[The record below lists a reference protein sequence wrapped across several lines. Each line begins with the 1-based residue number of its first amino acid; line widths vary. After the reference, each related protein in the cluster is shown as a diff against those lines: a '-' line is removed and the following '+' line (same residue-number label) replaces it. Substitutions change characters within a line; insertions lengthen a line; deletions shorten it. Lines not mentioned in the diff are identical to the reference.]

1 MTTAVERTARL
12 DPEQVIAAAEDLVVR
27 QGWEALT
34 MAALAA
40 ELGVRAPSLYRH
52 VESLDA
58 LRRTLRLRT
67 TVEIAEAV
75 RTAVMGKS
83 GPEGLHALA
92 VGYRDYAKAN
102 PVRYL
107 SQLNLAGDDEI
118 RAAGRRLG
126 EAAYAVLASFGLSD
140 EQLPVATAQLTA
152 IIHGFVG
159 LELAQTI
166 DWVTDPDA
174 AFHGLVEIFAAGLNN
189 APAGATRTTRTKNSK
204 GKRS

>member
-1 MTTAVERTARL
+1 VTTAVERTARL
-12 DPEQVIAAAEDLVVR
+12 DPEQVVVAAERLVVR
-27 QGWEALT
+27 KGWEALT

-58 LRRTLRLRT
+58 LRRALRLRT
-67 TVEIAEAV
+67 SVEIAEAV

-83 GPEGLHALA
+83 GSEGLHALA
-92 VGYRDYAKAN
+92 AGYRDYAKAN

-107 SQLNLAGDDEI
+107 GQLNLAGDEEI

-126 EAAYAVLASFGLSD
+126 EAAYAVLASFGLSAA
-140 EQLPVATAQLTA
+140 ELPVATAQLTA
-152 IIHGFVG
+152 IVHGFVG
-159 LELAQTI
+159 LELVQTI

-174 AFHGLVEIFAAGLNN
+174 AFHGLVDIYAAGLSKT
-189 APAGATRTTRTKNSK
+189 PAGATRAKKSK